1 MEGQSE
7 QARHTPLL
15 EAIRSSG
22 RLLPFPLLVIDRSG
36 NIVLASDLVE
46 EEFGYTPDELAGRP
60 VSDLVPEPSKGEHGT
75 LMEGFWKK
83 PERRAMARGLP
94 LSLRRKDGRET
105 PVDITLTPFEAEGT
119 PLVLC
124 VVRDLADQIAD
135 VRQDLEDTQGVLEG
149 VEHALQVRNQMLAE
163 ISAMQSWF
171 IGTDSPG
178 DDFDALLERMLRYTN
193 SEYGFIGQILHDE
206 DGAPYLHT
214 FAVTNISWN
223 EDTRRFYEENAPT
236 GMIFRNLE
244 TLFGAAIVS
253 GEVVR
258 ANHPASDERSGGLPD
273 GHPALNAFLGVPFV
287 RDGVP
292 VGMVGLA
299 NRPGGYSKGYVDH
312 IRPLLDSL
320 AQIVIAH
327 RIEVARS
334 RAEREVI
341 EQKDDLALSNLRLA
355 EALRTR
361 NSFMSMVSHEL
372 RSPLTPILGFSE
384 GLGYGIYG
392 ELTEQQRHVLGN
404 INESSNRLMK
414 LIDDILD
421 YARSD
426 VDPAEFDVSLLA
438 VGPLVLGCQSMLAS
452 AADSKGLVIDLD
464 IEDEAFRVA
473 ASEPHLKQL
482 LVALLDNA
490 LKFTPGGGS
499 VGVRVRR
506 ADDGAAVDIEVWD
519 SGIGIDPE
527 DHERIFE
534 PFLQLDH
541 EKTRHFEGS
550 GLGLARAA
558 KLAELHGGS
567 ISVQSALGEGAS
579 FTFRCPAL

>member
-1 MEGQSE
+1 MGVESE
-7 QARHTPLL
+7 QAGHVPVLD
-15 EAIRSSG
+15 AVRSSAT
-22 RLLPFPLLVIDRSG
+22 LLPFPLLVIDQKG
-36 NIVLASDLVE
+36 HIVLASE
-46 EEFGYTPDELAGRP
+46 QAHEEFGYAPDELHGRP
-60 VSDLVPEPSKGEHGT
+60 VSVLVPDQSKDRHGS
-75 LMEGFWKK
+75 LMQGFWEK

-94 LSLRRKDGRET
+94 LSLRRKDGSET
-105 PVDITLTPFEAEGT
+105 PVDVTLTPFEAEGAQ
-119 PLVLC
+119 LVLC
-124 VVRDLADQIAD
+124 VVQDLADQVAD
-135 VRQDLEDTQGVLEG
+135 VRQHLEDTQGVLQG
-149 VEHALQVRNQMLAE
+149 VELALQVRNQMLAE
-163 ISAMQSWF
+163 VSAMQSWF
-171 IGTDSPG
+171 IGTDAPG
-178 DDFDALLERMLRYTN
+178 DEFDALLERMLRYTN
-193 SEYGFIGQILHDE
+193 SEYGFIGQILKDE
-206 DGAPYLHT
+206 NGAPYLHT

-223 EDTRRFYEENAPT
+223 DDTRRFYEENAPT
-236 GMIFRNLE
+236 GMIFRNME
-244 TLFGAAIVS
+244 TLFGAAITS

-258 ANHPASDERSGGLPD
+258 ANHPGTDERSGGLPD

-287 RDGVP
+287 RDGEP

-299 NRPGGYSKGYVDH
+299 NRPGGYSQGYVDS

-327 RIEVARS
+327 RTEVARS
-334 RAEREVI
+334 KAEREVI
-341 EQKDDLALSNLRLA
+341 RQKDDLALSNLRLA

-384 GLGYGIYG
+384 GLVYGIYG
-392 ELTEQQRHVLGN
+392 ELTQQQRDVLQN
-404 INESSNRLMK
+404 INESGNRLMK

-426 VDPAEFDVSLLA
+426 VDPADFEAS
-438 VGPLVLGCQSMLAS
+438 PLEVWPILLGCQSMLAS
-452 AADSKGLVIDLD
+452 AADLKGFAIDLD
-464 IEDEAFRVA
+464 VEDESLRVM
-473 ASEPHLKQL
+473 ASEGHLKQL
-482 LVALLDNA
+482 VMALLENA
-490 LKFTPGGGS
+490 VKFTPDGGS

-506 ADDGAAVDIEVWD
+506 ADEDTAVDIEIWD

-527 DHERIFE
+527 DQERIFE

-567 ISVQSALGEGAS
+567 IDVQSASGEGAC
-579 FTFRCPAL
+579 FTFRCPAP